1 MEANGSL
8 EVHHYTLC
16 KIVQVLNSIVDD
28 FNQESLKADIHSGT
42 KTLSELIAL
51 KKLNS
56 PQSFLLFISHQSL
69 HVTTDMLKSLKE
81 RNIKYSFVLLIIRRS
96 LTR

>member
-42 KTLSELIAL
+42 KTLSELITL
-51 KKLNS
+51 KKVNS
-56 PQSFLLFISHQSL
+56 PHSLFCCSLVTSHY
-69 HVTTDMLKSLKE
+69 M
-81 RNIKYSFVLLIIRRS
+81 
-96 LTR
+96 